1 MKSATLKSVQSLIL
15 LAMFAGTAAAAGGNA
30 AADAQKVYQRDR
42 AACLSGTTGQD
53 RAACLREASAA
64 LQEAKG
70 GRLGNSDAEFE
81 RNRLLRCDQQPA
93 EDRAACIRRMNGEGF
108 TSGSV
113 KGGGIYRE
121 LTVPVA
127 APGTN

>member
-1 MKSATLKSVQSLIL
+1 MKSSLRSISTLIL
-15 LAMFAGTAAAAGGNA
+15 LGALTGTAAAAGVNA

-42 AACLSGTTGQD
+42 AACVDGRSGQD

-70 GRLGNSDAEFE
+70 GRLGNGEADFE

-93 EDRAACIRRMNGEGF
+93 EDRAACVRRMNGEGI

-113 KGGGIYRE
+113 QGGGIYRE
-121 LTVPVA
+121 LTVPAV
-127 APGTN
+127 APGTH

>member
-1 MKSATLKSVQSLIL
+1 MKPAARMSVQTLIL
-15 LAMFAGTAAAAGGNA
+15 FVAFLGTAVAAGGTS
-30 AADAQKVYQRDR
+30 AADARTIYQRDR
-42 AACLSGTTGQD
+42 AACLEGTSGQE

-64 LQEAKG
+64 LQEAKS
-70 GRLGNSDAEFE
+70 GRLADNESEFE

-108 TSGSV
+108 SSGSV

>member
-1 MKSATLKSVQSLIL
+1 MKNPLRSISTLIL
-15 LAMFAGTAAAAGGNA
+15 LGALAGTALAAGGNA

-42 AACLSGTTGQD
+42 AACLDGSSGQD

-70 GRLGNSDAEFE
+70 GRLGYSDAEFE

-108 TSGSV
+108 SSGSV

>member
-1 MKSATLKSVQSLIL
+1 MKPIARMSVQTLIL
-15 LAMFAGTAAAAGGNA
+15 FVAFLGTALAAGGNA
-30 AADAQKVYQRDR
+30 TADAQKVYQRDR
-42 AACLSGTTGQD
+42 AACLDGTTGQD
-53 RAACLREASAA
+53 RATCLREAGAA
-64 LQEAKG
+64 LQEARR
-70 GRLGNSDAEFE
+70 GRLEDNEAEFE

>member
-1 MKSATLKSVQSLIL
+1 
-15 LAMFAGTAAAAGGNA
+15 
-30 AADAQKVYQRDR
+30 
-42 AACLSGTTGQD
+42 
-53 RAACLREASAA
+53 

-70 GRLGNSDAEFE
+70 GRLGDDGSEFE